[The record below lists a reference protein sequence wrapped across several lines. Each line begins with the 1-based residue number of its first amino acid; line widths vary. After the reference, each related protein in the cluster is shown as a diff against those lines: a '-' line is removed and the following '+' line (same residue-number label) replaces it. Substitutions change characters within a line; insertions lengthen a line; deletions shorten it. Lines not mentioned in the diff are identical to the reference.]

1 MPITKE
7 EAVIELVEWH
17 YEIDPNMTEVIRLL
31 SENENDP
38 KEPIKFLEVS
48 PDTPA
53 SGTVMTF
60 TFGGTEEAPY
70 HMRIAVVTP
79 EEMDKVRRGEIP
91 MPDGWD
97 LENSKVYPAPTHAL
111 RSQLADAYA
120 TQSRSDYTVYR
131 DFLPE
136 AEECHRL
143 QRRNHVLKD
152 TASERGR

>member
-7 EAVIELVEWH
+7 EAVLELVEWH

-60 TFGGTEEAPY
+60 TFGGTEESPY

-79 EEMDKVRRGEIP
+79 EEMEQVRRGEIP

-97 LENSKVYPAPTHAL
+97 LENSKVYPAPPQKSQESRRWH
-111 RSQLADAYA
+111 RSREIVRSPVVRSNGRKPFRAYRM
-120 TQSRSDYTVYR
+120 RSEV
-131 DFLPE
+131 
-136 AEECHRL
+136 
-143 QRRNHVLKD
+143 
-152 TASERGR
+152 S